1 MALPKLNEVP
11 NYELVI
17 PSTQEKVKFRP
28 YLVKEEKVLMIAM
41 ESEDQVQILNAI
53 ADTIRSCLSGDI
65 KLDPLPT
72 FDIEYMFLQVRSK
85 SVGENIALSLKCD
98 KCEHPNDASIPVD
111 DIKVQIPDVDDT
123 IQISDE
129 ISIKMKWPA
138 FKSVMSKEIVNN
150 ESTTDQTFKLL
161 AQCVDT
167 VMTEEDRIVFRDEP
181 EEDQMAF
188 IESLNTE
195 QFKKIQDYLQAMPS
209 LKHTIEYTCESC
221 SHENKITLQG
231 FNDFF

>member
-17 PSTQEKVKFRP
+17 PSTQEKVRFRP

-72 FDIEYMFLQVRSK
+72 FDIEYMFLQIRSK
-85 SVGENIALSLKCD
+85 SVGENISLSLKCD
-98 KCEHPNDASIPVD
+98 KCEHVNDISIPVD
-111 DIKVQIPDVDDT
+111 DIKVEIPEINDT
-123 IQISDE
+123 VQISDE

-161 AQCVDT
+161 AQCIDT

-181 EEDQMAF
+181 QEDQMAF

-195 QFKKIQDYLQAMPS
+195 QFLKIQDFLQAMPS

-221 SHENKITLQG
+221 GHENKITLQG